1 MQPATALPLEPPK
14 TPYQPILPSISS
26 PNSRLSNP
34 KLSALDPS
42 VQNNGVTL
50 GVSVSDLSETFR
62 KQFGIPLYRGAAVSN
77 VAPGTTAELAGLKP
91 GDCISEINGKMIL
104 RAQDVVESIQQIAL
118 GDSLTIGFYRGQQK
132 QLVEVP
138 LLTEGMIA
146 GEPAE
151 PLGPTLKPDQLTP
164 EYVESLHEQIRKLQG
179 QLDRLQA
186 RLSELEG
193 PVR

>member
-1 MQPATALPLEPPK
+1 
-14 TPYQPILPSISS
+14 
-26 PNSRLSNP
+26 
-34 KLSALDPS
+34 
-42 VQNNGVTL
+42 
-50 GVSVSDLSETFR
+50 
-62 KQFGIPLYRGAAVSN
+62 
-77 VAPGTTAELAGLKP
+77 
-91 GDCISEINGKMIL
+91 
-104 RAQDVVESIQQIAL
+104 
-118 GDSLTIGFYRGQQK
+118 
-132 QLVEVP
+132 
-138 LLTEGMIA
+138 MIA